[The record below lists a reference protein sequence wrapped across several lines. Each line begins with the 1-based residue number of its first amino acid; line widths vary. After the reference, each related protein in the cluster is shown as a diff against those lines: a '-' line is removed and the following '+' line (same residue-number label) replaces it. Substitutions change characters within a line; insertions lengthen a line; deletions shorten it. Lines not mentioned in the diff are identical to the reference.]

1 MKLTK
6 YHAAGNDFLVGRY
19 QSDIDYSVLATKL
32 CDRHLGIGADG
43 LIIIKEEPLSLN
55 IYNNDGTLAN
65 IYSNGMLCA
74 AKFLSE
80 NSKGQTIFSIGFADK
95 EIEVEVIKKS
105 PFSARINLGKAK
117 LSSKYT
123 KVDSS
128 VNPFFNQEIL
138 TVQGPIH
145 IDTVYIGTVHTIVW
159 VSTLEKAL
167 ESDLAK
173 EICNNPI
180 FVERTNVNF
189 VKVID
194 ENNILVRTYDKL
206 NGWILSCGTGAAAA
220 YIVGKLKGKTDE
232 KVRVH
237 LEYGRLD
244 FFMNEENIIMEGTS
258 TKIADIKY

>member
-19 QSDIDYSVLATKL
+19 QSDIDYSVLAIKL
-32 CDRHLGIGADG
+32 CNRHLGIGADG
-43 LIIIKEEPLSLN
+43 LIIIKDEPLSLV

-74 AKFLSE
+74 AKYIFE
-80 NSKGQTIFSIGFADK
+80 NNSNANFFSIGFGDK
-95 EIEVEVIKKS
+95 IIDVEITKKF
-105 PFSARINLGKAK
+105 PFSARINLGKVEF
-117 LSSKYT
+117 SNEYT
-123 KVDSS
+123 KVDSTI
-128 VNPFFNQEIL
+128 NPFFDQEIL

-145 IDTVYIGTVHTIVW
+145 IDTVYIGAVHTIVW

-167 ESDLAK
+167 ESKLAK
-173 EICNNPI
+173 EICNHPI
-180 FVERTNVNF
+180 FVERTHVNF

-194 ENNILVRTYDKL
+194 EHNILVRTYDKL

-220 YIVGKLKGKTDE
+220 YIVGKIKGKTDE

-244 FFMNEENIIMEGTS
+244 FFMQKDNIIMEGTA

>member
-6 YHAAGNDFLVGRY
+6 YHAAGNDFIVGEY
-19 QSDIDYSVLATKL
+19 QVDIDYSVLATKL
-32 CDRHLGIGADG
+32 CNRHLGIGADG
-43 LIIIKEEPLSLN
+43 LIIIKEDPLSLV

-74 AKFLSE
+74 AKYVSDNNNDKKTFFIE
-80 NSKGQTIFSIGFADK
+80 FDGQQV
-95 EIEVEVIKKS
+95 EVEITKKT
-105 PFSARINLGKAK
+105 PFSARINLGKVEF
-117 LSSKYT
+117 SSEYT
-123 KVDSS
+123 KVASTI
-128 VNPFFNQEIL
+128 NPFFNQQIL

-167 ESDLAK
+167 ESELAK

-180 FVERTNVNF
+180 FIERTLVNF

-194 ENNILVRTYDKL
+194 NNNILVRTYDKL
-206 NGWILSCGTGAAAA
+206 QGWILSCGTGAAAA
-220 YIVGKLKGKTDE
+220 YIVGKIKGKTDE
-232 KVRVH
+232 NVRVH

-244 FFMNEENIIMEGTS
+244 FFMQEENIVMEGTA